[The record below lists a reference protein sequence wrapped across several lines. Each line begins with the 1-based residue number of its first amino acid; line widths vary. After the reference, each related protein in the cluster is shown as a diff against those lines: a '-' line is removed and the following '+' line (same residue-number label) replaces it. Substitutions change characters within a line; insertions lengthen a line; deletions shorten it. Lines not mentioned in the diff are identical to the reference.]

1 MRLLK
6 RTAAAVLGALMFFG
20 LVATNNASAQ
30 VIQRQVIGN
39 GAVMVYNSS
48 GQPVLL
54 GTVGQSVVGV
64 SGFENG
70 TYDIYHGFW
79 YMPKTT
85 SVGTP
90 SGPVT
95 GPEENSL
102 WNSPNPFTSLT
113 TIHYSIP
120 NRSLVRLRVY
130 DMSGTLV
137 KTLVDGQAAG
147 GDHQVVFDGQNET
160 GEALATGYY
169 YYTLD
174 AQPTDAGGRAVSYR
188 QKMLLMK

>member
-6 RTAAAVLGALMFFG
+6 RTAATALGALMVFG
-20 LVATNNASAQ
+20 LLATTNASAQ
-30 VIQRQVIGN
+30 VIERQVIGN
-39 GAVMVYNSS
+39 GAMMVYNTS

-54 GTVGQSVVGV
+54 GTVGQAVVGV
-64 SGFENG
+64 SGLENG

-79 YMPKTT
+79 YMPKT
-85 SVGTP
+85 SSTP
-90 SGPVT
+90 NEPVT
-95 GPEENSL
+95 GVENSL
-102 WNSPNPFTSLT
+102 WNSPNPFTSVT

-137 KTLVDGQAAG
+137 KTLADGPAAG
-147 GDHQVVFDGQNET
+147 GDHQVIFDGQNES
-160 GEALATGYY
+160 GEMLATGYY

-174 AQPTDAGGRAVSYR
+174 AQPTDAGGRAVNFR

>member
-6 RTAAAVLGALMFFG
+6 QTAATALGALMIFG
-20 LVATNNASAQ
+20 LFATNNASAQ
-30 VIQRQVIGN
+30 VVERQVIGN
-39 GAVMVYNSS
+39 GAVMVYNTD
-48 GQPVLL
+48 GTPILL
-54 GTVGQSVVGV
+54 GTVGQAVVGV

-79 YMPKTT
+79 YMPKTS

-90 SGPVT
+90 TGPVA
-95 GPEENSL
+95 GEESGL
-102 WNSPNPFTSLT
+102 WNSPNPFTSMT

-120 NRSLVRLRVY
+120 NRSLVRIRVY
-130 DMSGTLV
+130 DMAGTLV
-137 KTLVDGQAAG
+137 KTLVDGQVAG
-147 GDHQVVFDGQNET
+147 GNHQTTFNGQNES
-160 GEALATGYY
+160 GDILATGYY

-174 AQPTDAGGRAVSYR
+174 AQPTDAGGRAVNYR